1 MDKGI
6 GFPVCIS
13 VNEIVGH
20 FSPLISESQDCILKE
35 GDVAKID
42 LGVHVDGYLTMVAH
56 TIVVQ
61 SEKKEVTGR
70 QADVILAA
78 YNAI

>member
-20 FSPLISESQDCILKE
+20 FSPLITESQDSILKE
-35 GDVAKID
+35 GDVAK
-42 LGVHVDGYLTMVAH
+42 M
-56 TIVVQ
+56 
-61 SEKKEVTGR
+61 
-70 QADVILAA
+70 
-78 YNAI
+78 